1 VEQQEE
7 KTAELHK
14 QMMKEMQLAAQ
25 ANDEVQMLL
34 ARMKEKTKEM
44 NKLRNAR
51 RKKKALNAARDPP
64 EGAMNGSSQSRWR
77 GPSEA

>member
-1 VEQQEE
+1 MEQQEE
-7 KTAELHK
+7 KTAEMHK
-14 QMMKEMQLAAQ
+14 QMMKVE
-25 ANDEVQMLL
+25 MLL

-44 NKLRNAR
+44 NQLRNAR
-51 RKKKALNAARDPP
+51 RKQKALKAARDPP